1 MRHWGR
7 AQEIAERW
15 RRSLHNLYRAFNS
28 SEDEDGQKEDRVI
41 EIVRRLGT
49 ATPAEVHRE
58 ARSISTTEAADLM
71 QRLQHAGALLPA
83 KITHKNTVTYQL
95 AV

>member
-1 MRHWGR
+1 M
-7 AQEIAERW
+7 
-15 RRSLHNLYRAFNS
+15 
-28 SEDEDGQKEDRVI
+28 I

-49 ATPAEVHRE
+49 ATPADVHRE
-58 ARSISTTEAADLM
+58 ARSISTTEVADLM